1 MSAPENCSYNNDP
14 LKLKRD
20 GTNQEERLSA
30 ALNPTY
36 VPVNERTP
44 AHGMLFARA
53 FAAYLKYFEEDN
65 TTNSDWVPFFDHDLS
80 VRLAVAAVQKIEDY
94 KSQIKSSLDYLNNL
108 DNQANEASLIN
119 NLSYIFS
126 SVSTLAWQLEVLK
139 EGLPTKEDAP
149 DWLTLRTNLQ
159 NLIQSQLAPTLQKLI
174 AFHKAGITLSVVINT
189 APTGE
194 LKILGKS
201 AAPFE
206 ANIAFN
212 FSKDWITDGSADW
225 NGFLSSILPDDS
237 VYGNPAGSVFEL
249 TNHIATHN
257 LFTAQLDQFLKV
269 YARIITDAQ
278 AALEASFAQWDRHDP
293 HYALF
298 LGFLRLFEYAREE
311 ANTLTGRHLDFYYR
325 DILRLKEK
333 PAVPAKAHLIA
344 ELAKQAKSHQFKI
357 GDLFIDGKDALGK
370 EVFFENSGDLVAN
383 QAKVISLKT
392 LYRHGSEP
400 VGTGANAE
408 KQNGRLYAS
417 PISNSADGKG
427 KAIEA
432 DDKSWH
438 PFFNKIY
445 RDGELKSIE
454 MPEAETGFAIASH
467 YLWMAEGERTI
478 TLNFTLAGDVSGLTT
493 DLKNDIICQITIEKG
508 WFEIPATKF
517 GPVSGGT
524 MQLTATLNGADPAV
538 TPYLVK
544 THAYTFDTALPVLM
558 IKLKHRPDQLFKY
571 SLFQDVEIQQI
582 GLIVNITGLKTLA
595 VSNDFGP
602 VDTSKPFQPFGARPV
617 TGSALTIGSKEVF
630 QKNLTSATVK
640 VSWLAAPDPYGTTP
654 NANIDFLKSGT
665 WKPSGITATSVTAST
680 FGLTQNLL
688 YPVKDEADLNKN
700 DAFTTA
706 SRQGFLR
713 MKLDADFGQNA
724 YQAYL
729 LKYLRK
735 DADAVTP
742 PGEPPAGPTMNA
754 LSVDYTASQQIILNS
769 GNAAA
774 FAIRKANFYHVD
786 PFGQAEQHAVLSS
799 SNKVFMLPQ
808 FDFERDSAKQESEAE
823 FYIGLS
829 GLLPPQKV
837 SLLFQVADGTANP
850 LSLKPNPHLH
860 WSYMAG
866 NEWVAFKEDEIED
879 NTRGLLKSGIVS
891 LAVPSVA
898 NNSNTKLSS
907 GQHWIRVAVTNGA
920 DAVCRI
926 LAVEA
931 QAMLTTFT
939 DLDND
944 PAFNAHVLPAG
955 SIKKMEKPEAAV
967 KKVSQPFDSFGGR
980 AAEESTDFYTR
991 ISERLR
997 HKDRAIT
1004 LWDYERIVLNAFPEI
1019 YRVKCLN
1026 HTQYEPTADS
1036 EGIYREL
1043 APGHVT
1049 LITVPNKQFHN
1060 ERDPLKPFTSLGTL
1074 EEIYTFVKDRTSCFV
1089 KLHVRNP
1096 QFEEV
1101 RVNFKLRLFDGFD
1114 ETFYTNLLRE
1124 SITRFLSPW
1133 AFPGGES
1140 PTFGGKIYK
1149 SVLIDFVEEQPYV
1162 DYVTDFEL
1170 FHHID
1175 NVPGT
1180 KDLNEIE
1187 GSRAVSILVS
1197 VPESKHGIT
1206 LIHLSAEEIAAEK
1219 CNCES

>member
-1 MSAPENCSYNNDP
+1 M
-14 LKLKRD
+14 
-20 GTNQEERLSA
+20 
-30 ALNPTY
+30 
-36 VPVNERTP
+36 
-44 AHGMLFARA
+44 
-53 FAAYLKYFEEDN
+53 
-65 TTNSDWVPFFDHDLS
+65 
-80 VRLAVAAVQKIEDY
+80 
-94 KSQIKSSLDYLNNL
+94 
-108 DNQANEASLIN
+108 
-119 NLSYIFS
+119 
-126 SVSTLAWQLEVLK
+126 
-139 EGLPTKEDAP
+139 
-149 DWLTLRTNLQ
+149 
-159 NLIQSQLAPTLQKLI
+159 
-174 AFHKAGITLSVVINT
+174 
-189 APTGE
+189 
-194 LKILGKS
+194 
-201 AAPFE
+201 
-206 ANIAFN
+206 
-212 FSKDWITDGSADW
+212 
-225 NGFLSSILPDDS
+225 
-237 VYGNPAGSVFEL
+237 
-249 TNHIATHN
+249 
-257 LFTAQLDQFLKV
+257 
-269 YARIITDAQ
+269 
-278 AALEASFAQWDRHDP
+278 
-293 HYALF
+293 
-298 LGFLRLFEYAREE
+298 
-311 ANTLTGRHLDFYYR
+311 
-325 DILRLKEK
+325 
-333 PAVPAKAHLIA
+333 
-344 ELAKQAKSHQFKI
+344 
-357 GDLFIDGKDALGK
+357 
-370 EVFFENSGDLVAN
+370 
-383 QAKVISLKT
+383 KT

-400 VGTGANAE
+400 VGTGANAT
-408 KQNGRLYAS
+408 KQNGRHYAS

-427 KAIEA
+427 KVIEA

-478 TLNFTLAGDVSGLTT
+478 TLNFTLGGDVSGLTT
-493 DLKNDIICQITIEKG
+493 DFKNDIICQITTEKG

-524 MQLTATLNGADPAV
+524 MQLTATLSGADPAV
-538 TPYLVK
+538 TPYLAK

-558 IKLKHRPDQLFKY
+558 LKLKHRPDHLFKY
-571 SLFQDVEIQQI
+571 FLFQDVEIQQI
-582 GLIVNITGLKTLA
+582 GLVVNVTGLKTLA

-617 TGSALTIGSKEVF
+617 AGSSLTIGSKEVF

-640 VSWLAAPDPYGTTP
+640 VSWLATPDPYETTP
-654 NANIDFLKSGT
+654 KVNIDFLKSGT
-665 WKPSGITATSVTAST
+665 WKPSGITAASVTAST

-700 DAFTTA
+700 DAFTTE

-735 DADAVTP
+735 DADAVDP
-742 PGEPPAGPTMNA
+742 PGEPPTGPVMNA
-754 LSVDYTASQQIILNS
+754 LSIDYTASQQIILNS

-774 FAIRKANFYHVD
+774 FAIRKANFYHLN

-850 LSLKPNPHLH
+850 LSLKPDPHLH
-860 WSYMAG
+860 WSYLAG

-879 NTRGLLKSGIVS
+879 NTRGLLKSDIVS
-891 LAVPSVA
+891 LAVPSDA
-898 NNSNTKLSS
+898 NSSNTMLPS

-939 DLDND
+939 DRDND

-1004 LWDYERIVLNAFPEI
+1004 LWDYERLVLNAFPEVF
-1019 YRVKCLN
+1019 RVKCLN

-1074 EEIYTFVKDRTSCFV
+1074 EEIYTFVKARTTCFV

-1101 RVNFKLRLFDGFD
+1101 RVNFKLRLYDGFN

-1206 LIHLSAEEIAAEK
+1206 LIHPSAEEIAAEK

>member
-1 MSAPENCSYNNDP
+1 MENCSHNNDP

-20 GTNQEERLSA
+20 GTNQEERLST
-30 ALNPTY
+30 ALNPDY

-65 TTNSDWVPFFDHDLS
+65 TTNSNWVPFFDHDLS

-108 DNQANEASLIN
+108 DNQAKETSLIN
-119 NLSYIFS
+119 QLSYIFS
-126 SVSTLAWQLEVLK
+126 SASTLAWQLEVLK
-139 EGLPTKEDAP
+139 EGLPNKEEAP

-159 NLIQSQLAPTLQKLI
+159 NLIQSQLAPAFRKLI
-174 AFHKAGITLSVVINT
+174 AFHKAGVNLSVVINT

-194 LKILGKS
+194 LEIMGEGAVS
-201 AAPFE
+201 FATNV
-206 ANIAFN
+206 ANN
-212 FSKDWITDGSADW
+212 FSNDWITDSSTDW
-225 NGFLSSILPDDS
+225 KSFLTAILPDSS

-269 YARIITDAQ
+269 YARIIADAQ
-278 AALEASFAQWDRHDP
+278 TALEASFACWDRHDP

-298 LGFLRLFEYAREE
+298 LGFLRLFEYARKET
-311 ANTLTGRHLDFYYR
+311 NTLTGRHLDFYYR
-325 DILRLKEK
+325 DILKLKEK
-333 PAVPAKAHLIA
+333 PAIPPKAHLIV
-344 ELAKQAKSHQFKI
+344 ELARQAESHNFKI

-370 EVFFENSGDLVAN
+370 EVFFENSDKLIAN
-383 QAKVISLKT
+383 QAKVMSLKT
-392 LYRHGSEP
+392 LYRHSSEP
-400 VGTGANAE
+400 VGTGPTAV
-408 KQNGRLYAS
+408 KQSGRLYAS
-417 PISNSADGKG
+417 PVANSENGKG
-427 KAIEA
+427 KAIEK

-445 RDGELKSIE
+445 REGELKSIE
-454 MPEAETGFAIASH
+454 MPEAEVGFAIASH

-478 TLNFTLAGDVSGLTT
+478 SLDFKLSGDISGLTT
-493 DLKNDIICQITIEKG
+493 DFKDDIICQITTEKG

-524 MQLTATLNGADPAV
+524 MQLTASLSGADPAV
-538 TPYLVK
+538 TPYLEK
-544 THAYTFDTALPVLM
+544 THAYTFNTVLPVLM
-558 IKLKHRPDQLFKY
+558 VKLKHRPNHFFKY
-571 SLFQDVEIQQI
+571 ALFQDVEIQQI
-582 GLIVNITGLKTLA
+582 GLVVNVTGLKTLA

-617 TGSALTIGSKEVF
+617 AGSALTIGSKEVF

-640 VSWLAAPDPYGTTP
+640 VSWLATPDPYGTTP
-654 NANIDFLKSGT
+654 GVNIDFLNSGI
-665 WKPSGITATSVTAST
+665 WKPSNITPVSVTASS

-700 DAFTTA
+700 EAFTTE
-706 SRQGFLR
+706 SRKGFLR
-713 MKLDADFGQNA
+713 MKLDADFGQET
-724 YQAYL
+724 YQSDL
-729 LKYLRK
+729 LKYVRK
-735 DADAVTP
+735 DAGAADPGAP
-742 PGEPPAGPTMNA
+742 PTGPVMNA
-754 LSVDYTASQQIILNS
+754 LSIDYTASRQIILNS
-769 GNAAA
+769 GDAAA
-774 FAIRKANFYHVD
+774 FTTRKARFYHLY

-837 SLLFQVADGTANP
+837 TLLFQVADGTANP

-860 WSYMAG
+860 WSYLAG
-866 NEWVAFKEDEIED
+866 NKWIAFKDDEIQD
-879 NTRGLLKSGIVS
+879 NTSGCLKSGILS

-898 NNSNTKLSS
+898 NNNNTILPS
-907 GQHWIRVAVTNGA
+907 GQHWIRVAVADNA

-939 DLDND
+939 DRDND

-955 SIKKMEKPEAAV
+955 SIKKLLLPEAAV
-967 KKVSQPFDSFGGR
+967 KKISQPFDSFGGQ
-980 AAEESTDFYTR
+980 AAEESSDFYAR

-1004 LWDYERIVLNAFPEI
+1004 LWDYERIILNAFPEI

-1049 LITVPNKQFHN
+1049 LITIPNKQFHN
-1060 ERDPLKPFTSLGTL
+1060 ERNPLKPYTSLGTL
-1074 EEIYTFVKDRTSCFV
+1074 DEIYTFVKARSSCFV

-1101 RVNFKLRLFDGFD
+1101 RVNFKLRLQDGFD

-1206 LIHLSAEEIAAEK
+1206 PIHPSAEVIAAEK

>member
-1 MSAPENCSYNNDP
+1 MSASENCSHNNDP

-20 GTNQEERLSA
+20 GTHQEGRLSA

-53 FAAYLKYFEEDN
+53 FAAYLRYFEEDN
-65 TTNSDWVPFFDHDLS
+65 TSNSDWTPFFDHDLS

-94 KSQIKSSLDYLNNL
+94 KSQIKSNLEYLNNL
-108 DNQANEASLIN
+108 DNQTREANLVA

-126 SVSTLAWQLEVLK
+126 SISTLAWQLEVLK
-139 EGLPTKEDAP
+139 EGLPDKEEAP
-149 DWLTLRTNLQ
+149 EWLTLRTNLQ
-159 NLIQSQLAPTLQKLI
+159 NLIQSQLAPALQKLI
-174 AFHKAGITLSVVINT
+174 AYHKAGITLSVIANT

-194 LKILGKS
+194 LKILGES
-201 AAPFE
+201 ASPFE
-206 ANIAFN
+206 VNIAN
-212 FSKDWITDGSADW
+212 KFSKDWITDGSADW
-225 NGFLSSILPDDS
+225 NSFLTTISPDDS
-237 VYGNPAGSVFEL
+237 VYGNPSGSVFEL
-249 TNHIATHN
+249 TNHLATHN

-269 YARIITDAQ
+269 YARIITDTQ

-298 LGFLRLFEYAREE
+298 LGFLRLFEYARKE

-325 DILRLKEK
+325 DILGLKEK
-333 PAVPAKAHLIA
+333 PAVPANAHLIA
-344 ELAKQAKSHQFKI
+344 ELAKQAISHQFKI
-357 GDLFIDGKDALGK
+357 GDLFIAGKDALGK
-370 EVFFENSGDLVAN
+370 EVFFANSGDLVAN

-392 LYRHGSEP
+392 LYRHGNEQ
-400 VGTGANAE
+400 VGTGANAA
-408 KQNGRLYAS
+408 KQSGRLYAS
-417 PISNSADGKG
+417 PISNSTDGKG
-427 KAIEA
+427 KAIET

-445 RDGELKSIE
+445 RDGELESIE
-454 MPEAETGFAIASH
+454 MPEAETGFALASH

-478 TLNFTLAGDVSGLTT
+478 TLDLSLSGDVSGLTT
-493 DLKNDIICQITIEKG
+493 DLKDDIICQITTEKG
-508 WFEIPATKF
+508 WLEIQATKF
-517 GPVSGGT
+517 GPVSGGV
-524 MQLTATLNGADPAV
+524 MQLTAGLSGADPAV
-538 TPYLVK
+538 APYLAK
-544 THAYTFDTALPVLM
+544 THAYTFDTSLPVLM
-558 IKLKHRPDQLFKY
+558 IKLKHRPDHVFKY

-582 GLIVNITGLKTLA
+582 DLTVGVTGLKTLT

-602 VDTSKPFQPFGARPV
+602 VDTAKPFQPFGARPV
-617 TGSALTIGSKEVF
+617 AGSSLIIGSKEVF

-640 VSWLAAPDPYGTTP
+640 AGWLATPDPYGTTP
-654 NANIDFLKSGT
+654 NVNIDFLKSGT
-665 WKPSGITATSVTAST
+665 WKPSGITAASVTAST

-688 YPVKDEADLNKN
+688 YPVNDRADLNEN
-700 DAFTTA
+700 DAFTTE

-713 MKLDADFGQNA
+713 MKLDTDFGQNT
-724 YQAYL
+724 YQADL
-729 LKYLRK
+729 LKYIRK
-735 DADAVTP
+735 DSGAAD
-742 PGEPPAGPTMNA
+742 PGAPPAGPVMNA
-754 LSVDYTASQQIILNS
+754 LTLDYTASQQIILNS
-769 GNAAA
+769 GDAAA
-774 FAIRKANFYHVD
+774 FAMRKAGFYHVN
-786 PFGQAEQHAVLSS
+786 PFGHAEQHAVLST
-799 SNKVFMLPQ
+799 SNKVFLMPQ
-808 FDFERDSAKQESEAE
+808 FDFERDAAKQESEAE

-829 GLLPPQKV
+829 GLKPPQNL
-837 SLLFQVADGTANP
+837 SLLFQISDGTANP
-850 LSLKPNPHLH
+850 QALKPDPHLN
-860 WSYMAG
+860 WSFLAN
-866 NEWVAFKEDEIED
+866 NEWLAFEENEIED
-879 NTRGLLKSGIVS
+879 NTNGLLKSGLVS
-891 LAVPSVA
+891 LSFPSKA
-898 NNSNTKLSS
+898 GSSNTMLPS
-907 GQHWIRVAVTNGA
+907 GQHWIRVAVADGA
-920 DAVCRI
+920 DTACRI

-939 DLDND
+939 DKGND
-944 PAFNAHVLPAG
+944 AAFNAHVLPAG
-955 SIKKMEKPEAAV
+955 SIKKMVQPDAAV
-967 KKVSQPFDSFGGR
+967 KKVTQPFDSFGGH

-1004 LWDYERIVLNAFPEI
+1004 LWDYERLVLEAFPEI

-1049 LITVPNKQFHN
+1049 LITVPDKQFHN

-1074 EEIYTFVKDRTSCFV
+1074 EEIYTFVKARTSCFV

-1206 LIHLSAEEIAAEK
+1206 PIHPSAEEIAAEK